1 MYYTHAY
8 KNTIR
13 IFTKTTFLGLSY
25 HIAKRIAFN
34 KQQSFSRFIIR
45 LSVAA
50 TAVSIIAMII
60 TLAFVNGFQEKVAQ
74 KVFGF
79 WGHIRV
85 QKYES
90 GKSLISEELALIK
103 NKAVESIITATPGIV
118 SYQSFATKSAVL
130 ESNQDIEGVLIKGI
144 EGGENHQALKQYL
157 VAGKWIGFN
166 DSVYSKE
173 VLVSDAVAKQLQI
186 KLNDT
191 IKVHFVSTSTDA
203 QKTYRK
209 LVVVGLYHT
218 GIEEYDKLFMIAD
231 INLIRRINNWENNQI
246 GGYEVFIHQHQN
258 IDAISSNISNQLPSE
273 WMSKSI
279 KEIYPNIFDWLDIQD
294 VNRNVVFIVMGI
306 VALINLITC
315 LLILMLERTNMIGL
329 LKSMGATN
337 WTIQKIFI
345 VYASF
350 ITLAGVGF
358 GLIIGVG
365 ICLLQ
370 QATGF
375 ITLDEASYYITVA
388 PIKIIWWQVAAVCA
402 GTTLVCFIS
411 LFLPTLLIPK
421 ISPVKAIEFK

>member
-1 MYYTHAY
+1 M
-8 KNTIR
+8 
-13 IFTKTTFLGLSY
+13 
-25 HIAKRIAFN
+25 
-34 KQQSFSRFIIR
+34 
-45 LSVAA
+45 AA

-60 TLAFVNGFQEKVAQ
+60 TLAFVNGFQEKVAD
-74 KVFGF
+74 KIFGF

-85 QKYES
+85 QKYET
-90 GKSLISEELALIK
+90 GKSLISEELPLTK
-103 NKAVESIITATPGIV
+103 NKAVENSLATAPGVV

-130 ESNQDIEGVLIKGI
+130 ESNTEIEGVLIKGI
-144 EGGENHQALKQYL
+144 EKNENHSALKKFL
-157 VAGKWIGFN
+157 VKGRWIQFT
-166 DSVYSKE
+166 DSLYSKE
-173 VLVSDAVAKQLQI
+173 TIVSDAVAKQLQI

-191 IKVHFVSTSTDA
+191 IKVHFVSNNSDA

-209 LVVVGLYHT
+209 LVVVGFYHT
-218 GIEEYDKLFMIAD
+218 GIDEYDKLFMIAD
-231 INLIRRINNWENNQI
+231 INLIRRINNWEPDQI
-246 GGYEVFIHQHQN
+246 GGYEVFVNQYQN
-258 IDAISSNISNQLPSE
+258 IDAISGGLSNALPSE

-329 LKSMGATN
+329 LKAMGATS

-350 ITLAGVGF
+350 ITFAGVGF
-358 GLIIGVG
+358 GLIIGIG

-402 GTTLVCFIS
+402 GTSVVCFIS

-421 ISPVKAIEFK
+421 VSPVKAIEFK

>member
-1 MYYTHAY
+1 M
-8 KNTIR
+8 
-13 IFTKTTFLGLSY
+13 GLSY

-60 TLAFVNGFQEKVAQ
+60 TLAFVNGFQEKVAD
-74 KVFGF
+74 KIFGF

-85 QKYES
+85 QKYET
-90 GKSLISEELALIK
+90 GKSLISEELPLTK
-103 NKAVESIITATPGIV
+103 NKAVENSLATAPGVV

-130 ESNQDIEGVLIKGI
+130 ESNTEIEGVLIKGI
-144 EGGENHQALKQYL
+144 EKNENHTALKKFL
-157 VAGKWIGFN
+157 VAGRWMQFT
-166 DSVYSKE
+166 DSLYSKE
-173 VLVSDAVAKQLQI
+173 TIVSDAVAKQLQI
-186 KLNDT
+186 KINDT
-191 IKVHFVSTSTDA
+191 IKVHFVSTIEDA

-209 LVVVGLYHT
+209 LVVVGFYHT
-218 GIEEYDKLFMIAD
+218 GIDEYDKLFMIAD
-231 INLIRRINNWENNQI
+231 INLIRRINNWETDQI
-246 GGYEVFIHQHQN
+246 GGYEVFVDQYQN
-258 IDAISSNISNQLPSE
+258 IDAISSGLSNALPSE

-329 LKSMGATN
+329 LKAMGATS

-402 GTTLVCFIS
+402 GTSVVCFIS

-421 ISPVKAIEFK
+421 VSPVKAIEFK

>member
-1 MYYTHAY
+1 
-8 KNTIR
+8 
-13 IFTKTTFLGLSY
+13 LGLSY

-60 TLAFVNGFQEKVAQ
+60 TLAFVNGFQEKVAD
-74 KVFGF
+74 KIFGF

-85 QKYES
+85 QKYET
-90 GKSLISEELALIK
+90 GKSLISEELPLTK
-103 NKAVESIITATPGIV
+103 NTAVENSLATTPGVV

-130 ESNQDIEGVLIKGI
+130 ESNTEIEGVLIKGI
-144 EGGENHQALKQYL
+144 EKNENHTALKKFL
-157 VAGKWIGFN
+157 VAGKWIQFA
-166 DSVYSKE
+166 DSLYSKE
-173 VLVSDAVAKQLQI
+173 TIVSDAVAKQLQI

-191 IKVHFVSTSTDA
+191 IKVHFVSTNADA

-209 LVVVGLYHT
+209 LVVVGFYHT
-218 GIEEYDKLFMIAD
+218 GIDEYDKLFMIAD
-231 INLIRRINNWENNQI
+231 INLIRRINNWEPNQI
-246 GGYEVFIHQHQN
+246 GGYEVFVDQYQHL
-258 IDAISSNISNQLPSE
+258 DAISSTLSNALPSE

-279 KEIYPNIFDWLDIQD
+279 REIYPNIFDWLDIQD

-350 ITLAGVGF
+350 ITLSGVGF

-370 QATGF
+370 QATGL

-388 PIKIIWWQVAAVCA
+388 PIKMIWWQVAAVCA
-402 GTTLVCFIS
+402 GTSVVCFIS

-421 ISPVKAIEFK
+421 VSPVKAIEFK

>member
-1 MYYTHAY
+1 
-8 KNTIR
+8 
-13 IFTKTTFLGLSY
+13 
-25 HIAKRIAFN
+25 
-34 KQQSFSRFIIR
+34 
-45 LSVAA
+45 VAA

-60 TLAFVNGFQEKVAQ
+60 TLAFVNGFQEKVAD
-74 KVFGF
+74 KIFGF

-85 QKYES
+85 QKYET
-90 GKSLISEELALIK
+90 GKSLISEELPLTK
-103 NKAVESIITATPGIV
+103 NSAVENSLAATPGVV

-130 ESNQDIEGVLIKGI
+130 ESNTEIEGVLIKGI
-144 EGGENHQALKQYL
+144 EKNENHTALKKFL
-157 VAGKWIGFN
+157 VAGKWIQFA
-166 DSVYSKE
+166 DSLYSKE
-173 VLVSDAVAKQLQI
+173 TIVSDAVAKQLQI

-191 IKVHFVSTSTDA
+191 IKVHFVSTNADA

-209 LVVVGLYHT
+209 LVVVGFYHT
-218 GIEEYDKLFMIAD
+218 GIDEYDKLFMIAD
-231 INLIRRINNWENNQI
+231 INLIRRINNWEPNQI
-246 GGYEVFIHQHQN
+246 GGYEVFVDQYQHL
-258 IDAISSNISNQLPSE
+258 DAISSTLSNALPSE

-279 KEIYPNIFDWLDIQD
+279 REIYPNIFDWLDIQD

-370 QATGF
+370 QATGL

-388 PIKIIWWQVAAVCA
+388 PIKMIWWQVAAVCA
-402 GTTLVCFIS
+402 GTSVVCFIS

-421 ISPVKAIEFK
+421 VSPVKAIEFK

>member
-1 MYYTHAY
+1 
-8 KNTIR
+8 
-13 IFTKTTFLGLSY
+13 LGLSY

-60 TLAFVNGFQEKVAQ
+60 TLAFVNGFQEKVAD
-74 KVFGF
+74 KIFGF

-85 QKYES
+85 QKYET
-90 GKSLISEELALIK
+90 GKSLISEELPLTK
-103 NKAVESIITATPGIV
+103 NKTVENSLATAPGMV

-130 ESNQDIEGVLIKGI
+130 ESNTEIEGVLIKGI
-144 EGGENHQALKQYL
+144 EKNENHTALKKFL
-157 VAGKWIGFN
+157 VAGRWMQFT
-166 DSVYSKE
+166 DSLYSKE
-173 VLVSDAVAKQLQI
+173 TIVSDAVAKQLQI
-186 KLNDT
+186 KINDT
-191 IKVHFVSTSTDA
+191 IKVHFVSTNADA

-209 LVVVGLYHT
+209 LVVVGFYHT
-218 GIEEYDKLFMIAD
+218 GIDEYDKLFMIAD
-231 INLIRRINNWENNQI
+231 INLIRRINNWEPDQI
-246 GGYEVFIHQHQN
+246 GGYEVFVDQYQN
-258 IDAISSNISNQLPSE
+258 IDAISGGLSNALPSE

-329 LKSMGATN
+329 LKAMGATS

-370 QATGF
+370 QAAGF

-402 GTTLVCFIS
+402 GTSVVCFIS

-421 ISPVKAIEFK
+421 VSPVKAIEFK

>member
-1 MYYTHAY
+1 
-8 KNTIR
+8 
-13 IFTKTTFLGLSY
+13 LGLSY

-60 TLAFVNGFQEKVAQ
+60 TLAFVNGFQEQVAN
-74 KVFGF
+74 KIFGF

-85 QKYES
+85 QKYET
-90 GKSLISEELALIK
+90 GKSLISEELPLTK
-103 NKAVESIITATPGIV
+103 NKAVENSLATAPGVV

-130 ESNQDIEGVLIKGI
+130 ESNTEIEGVLIKGI
-144 EGGENHQALKQYL
+144 EKNENHTALKKFL
-157 VAGKWIGFN
+157 VVGRWMQFT
-166 DSVYSKE
+166 DSLYSKE
-173 VLVSDAVAKQLQI
+173 TIVSDAIAKQLQI
-186 KLNDT
+186 KINDT
-191 IKVHFVSTSTDA
+191 IKVHFVSTNTDA

-209 LVVVGLYHT
+209 LVVVGFYHT
-218 GIEEYDKLFMIAD
+218 GIDEYDKLFMIAD
-231 INLIRRINNWENNQI
+231 INLIRRINNWEPDQI
-246 GGYEVFIHQHQN
+246 GGYEVFVDKYQD
-258 IDAISSNISNQLPSE
+258 IDAISGGLSNALPLE

-329 LKSMGATN
+329 LKAMGATS

-402 GTTLVCFIS
+402 GTSVVCFIS

-421 ISPVKAIEFK
+421 VSPVKAIEFK

>member
-1 MYYTHAY
+1 M
-8 KNTIR
+8 
-13 IFTKTTFLGLSY
+13 
-25 HIAKRIAFN
+25 
-34 KQQSFSRFIIR
+34 
-45 LSVAA
+45 AA

-60 TLAFVNGFQEKVAQ
+60 TLAFVNGFQEKVAD
-74 KVFGF
+74 KIFGF

-85 QKYES
+85 QKYET
-90 GKSLISEELALIK
+90 GKSLISEELPLTK
-103 NKAVESIITATPGIV
+103 NKAVENSLATAPGVV

-130 ESNQDIEGVLIKGI
+130 ESNTEIEGVLIKGI
-144 EGGENHQALKQYL
+144 EKNENHTALKKFL
-157 VAGKWIGFN
+157 VAGRWMQFT
-166 DSVYSKE
+166 DSLYSKE
-173 VLVSDAVAKQLQI
+173 TIVSDAVAKQLQI
-186 KLNDT
+186 KINDT
-191 IKVHFVSTSTDA
+191 IKVHFVSTNTDA

-209 LVVVGLYHT
+209 LVVVGFYHT
-218 GIEEYDKLFMIAD
+218 GIDEYDKLFMIAD
-231 INLIRRINNWENNQI
+231 INLIRRINNWEPDQI
-246 GGYEVFIHQHQN
+246 GGYEVFVDQYQN
-258 IDAISSNISNQLPSE
+258 IDAISGGLSNALPSE

-329 LKSMGATN
+329 LKAMGATS

-402 GTTLVCFIS
+402 GTSVVCFIS

-421 ISPVKAIEFK
+421 VSPVKAIEFK

>member
-1 MYYTHAY
+1 
-8 KNTIR
+8 
-13 IFTKTTFLGLSY
+13 
-25 HIAKRIAFN
+25 
-34 KQQSFSRFIIR
+34 
-45 LSVAA
+45 VVA

-60 TLAFVNGFQEKVAQ
+60 TLAFVNGFQEKVAD
-74 KVFGF
+74 KIFGF

-85 QKYES
+85 QKYET
-90 GKSLISEELALIK
+90 GKSLISEELPLTK
-103 NKAVESIITATPGIV
+103 NTAVENSMASTPGVV

-130 ESNQDIEGVLIKGI
+130 ESQNDIEGVLIKGI
-144 EGGENHQALKQYL
+144 EKNENHSALKQFL
-157 VAGKWIGFN
+157 VAGRWIQFT
-166 DSVYSKE
+166 DSLYSKE
-173 VLVSDAVAKQLQI
+173 TLVSDAVAKALQI
-186 KLNDT
+186 KINDT
-191 IKVHFVSTSTDA
+191 IKVHFVATNSDA

-209 LVVVGLYHT
+209 LVVVGYYHT
-218 GIEEYDKLFMIAD
+218 GIDEYDKLFMIAD
-231 INLIRRINNWENNQI
+231 INLIRRINNWEPNQI
-246 GGYEVFIHQHQN
+246 GGYEVFINQYQN
-258 IDAISSNISNQLPSE
+258 INAVSSTLSNALPSE

-279 KEIYPNIFDWLDIQD
+279 KEVYPNIFDWLDIQD

-388 PIKIIWWQVAAVCA
+388 PIKMIWWQVAAVCA
-402 GTTLVCFIS
+402 GTSLVCFVS

>member
-1 MYYTHAY
+1 
-8 KNTIR
+8 
-13 IFTKTTFLGLSY
+13 LGLSY

-45 LSVAA
+45 LSVVA

-60 TLAFVNGFQEKVAQ
+60 TLAFVNGFQEKVAD
-74 KVFGF
+74 KIFGF
-79 WGHIRV
+79 WGHVRV
-85 QKYES
+85 QKYET
-90 GKSLISEELALIK
+90 GKSLISEELPLTK
-103 NKAVESIITATPGIV
+103 NTAVENSMASTPGVV

-130 ESNQDIEGVLIKGI
+130 ESQNDIEGVLIKGI
-144 EGGENHQALKQYL
+144 EKNENHSALKQFL
-157 VAGKWIGFN
+157 VAGRWIQFT
-166 DSVYSKE
+166 DSLYSKE
-173 VLVSDAVAKQLQI
+173 TLVSDAVAKALQI
-186 KLNDT
+186 KINDT
-191 IKVHFVSTSTDA
+191 IKVHFVATNSDA

-209 LVVVGLYHT
+209 LVVVGFYHT
-218 GIEEYDKLFMIAD
+218 GIDEYDKLFMIAD
-231 INLIRRINNWENNQI
+231 INLIRRINNWEPNQI
-246 GGYEVFIHQHQN
+246 GGYEVFINQYQN
-258 IDAISSNISNQLPSE
+258 INAVSSTLSNALPSE

-279 KEIYPNIFDWLDIQD
+279 KEVYPNIFDWLDIQD

-358 GLIIGVG
+358 GVVIGLG
-365 ICLLQ
+365 ICFLQ

-375 ITLDEASYYITVA
+375 ITLDEASYYISVA
-388 PIKIIWWQVAAVCA
+388 PVKIIGWQVAAVCA
-402 GTTLVCFIS
+402 GTSLVCFVS

>member
-1 MYYTHAY
+1 M
-8 KNTIR
+8 
-13 IFTKTTFLGLSY
+13 
-25 HIAKRIAFN
+25 
-34 KQQSFSRFIIR
+34 
-45 LSVAA
+45 VA
-50 TAVSIIAMII
+50 TAVSITAMII
-60 TLAFVNGFQEKVAQ
+60 TLAFVNGFQEKVAD
-74 KVFGF
+74 KIFGF

-85 QKYES
+85 QKYET
-90 GKSLISEELALIK
+90 GKSLVSEELPLTK
-103 NKAVESIITATPGIV
+103 NTAVENSIATAPGVV

-130 ESNQDIEGVLIKGI
+130 ESQNDIEGVLIKGI
-144 EGGENHQALKQYL
+144 EKNENHTALKKFL
-157 VAGKWIGFN
+157 VAGRWMQFT
-166 DSVYSKE
+166 DSLYSKE
-173 VLVSDAVAKQLQI
+173 TIVSDAVAKQLQI

-191 IKVHFVSTSTDA
+191 IKVHFVSANSDA

-209 LVVVGLYHT
+209 LVVVGFYHT
-218 GIEEYDKLFMIAD
+218 GIDEYDKLFMIAD
-231 INLIRRINNWENNQI
+231 INLIRRINNWEPNQI
-246 GGYEVFIHQHQN
+246 GGYEVFVDQYQN
-258 IDAISSNISNQLPSE
+258 ITAVSSTLSNALPSE

-279 KEIYPNIFDWLDIQD
+279 KEVYPNIFDWLDIQD
-294 VNRNVVFIVMGI
+294 VNRNVVFIVMGV

-358 GLIIGVG
+358 GLVIGLG
-365 ICLLQ
+365 ICFLQ

-375 ITLDEASYYITVA
+375 ITLDEASYYISVA
-388 PIKIIWWQVAAVCA
+388 PVKIIGWQVAAVCA
-402 GTTLVCFIS
+402 GTSLVCFVS

>member
-1 MYYTHAY
+1 
-8 KNTIR
+8 
-13 IFTKTTFLGLSY
+13 
-25 HIAKRIAFN
+25 
-34 KQQSFSRFIIR
+34 
-45 LSVAA
+45 
-50 TAVSIIAMII
+50 MII
-60 TLAFVNGFQEKVAQ
+60 TLAFVNGFQEKVAD
-74 KVFGF
+74 KIFGF

-85 QKYES
+85 QKYET
-90 GKSLISEELALIK
+90 GKSLISEELPLTK
-103 NKAVESIITATPGIV
+103 NSFIEKIILETPTV
-118 SYQSFATKSAVL
+118 TSYNSFATKSAVL
-130 ESNQDIEGVLIKGI
+130 ESQNDIEGVLIKGI
-144 EGGENHQALKQYL
+144 EKNENHTALKQFL
-157 VAGKWIGFN
+157 VAGRWIQYT
-166 DSVYSKE
+166 DSLYSKE
-173 VLVSDAVAKQLQI
+173 TIISDAVAKGLQI
-186 KLNDT
+186 KINDT
-191 IKVHFVSTSTDA
+191 IKVHFVSTNADA

-218 GIEEYDKLFMIAD
+218 GIDEYDKLFMIAD
-231 INLIRRINNWENNQI
+231 INLIRRINNWEPNQI
-246 GGYEVFIHQHQN
+246 GGYEVFIDQYQN
-258 IDAISSNISNQLPSE
+258 IDAVSSNLSNALPSE

-279 KEIYPNIFDWLDIQD
+279 KEVYPNIFDWLDIQD

-358 GLIIGVG
+358 GLIIGLG
-365 ICLLQ
+365 ICFLQ

-375 ITLDEASYYITVA
+375 ITLDEASYYISVA
-388 PIKIIWWQVAAVCA
+388 PVKIIGWQVAAVCA
-402 GTTLVCFIS
+402 GTSLVCFVS

>member
-1 MYYTHAY
+1 M
-8 KNTIR
+8 
-13 IFTKTTFLGLSY
+13 
-25 HIAKRIAFN
+25 
-34 KQQSFSRFIIR
+34 
-45 LSVAA
+45 AA

-60 TLAFVNGFQEKVAQ
+60 TLAFVNGFQEKVAD
-74 KVFGF
+74 KIFGF

-85 QKYES
+85 QKYET
-90 GKSLISEELALIK
+90 GKSLISEELPLTK
-103 NKAVESIITATPGIV
+103 NKAIEEIIAATPGVV

-130 ESNQDIEGVLIKGI
+130 ESNTEIEGVLIKGI
-144 EGGENHQALKQYL
+144 EKNENHSALKKFL
-157 VAGKWIGFN
+157 VKGRWMDFTG
-166 DSVYSKE
+166 SMYSKE
-173 VLVSDAVAKQLQI
+173 TIVSDAVAKQLQI
-186 KLNDT
+186 KINDT
-191 IKVHFVSTSTDA
+191 IKVHFVSTNADA

-209 LVVVGLYHT
+209 LVVVGFYHT
-218 GIEEYDKLFMIAD
+218 GIDEYDKLFMIAD
-231 INLIRRINNWENNQI
+231 INLIRRINNWESNQI
-246 GGYEVFIHQHQN
+246 GGYEVFVDQYQQL
-258 IDAISSNISNQLPSE
+258 DTISSGLSNALPSE

-345 VYASF
+345 LYASF

-365 ICLLQ
+365 ICLFQ

-402 GTTLVCFIS
+402 GTSIVCFIS

-421 ISPVKAIEFK
+421 VSPVKAIEFK

>member
-1 MYYTHAY
+1 M
-8 KNTIR
+8 
-13 IFTKTTFLGLSY
+13 
-25 HIAKRIAFN
+25 
-34 KQQSFSRFIIR
+34 
-45 LSVAA
+45 AA

-60 TLAFVNGFQEKVAQ
+60 TLAFVNGFQEKVAD
-74 KVFGF
+74 KIFGF

-85 QKYES
+85 QKYET
-90 GKSLISEELALIK
+90 GKSLISEELPLTK
-103 NKAVESIITATPGIV
+103 NKAVENSLATAPGVV

-130 ESNQDIEGVLIKGI
+130 ESNTEIEGVLIKGI
-144 EGGENHQALKQYL
+144 EKNENHTALKKFL
-157 VAGKWIGFN
+157 VAGRWMQFT
-166 DSVYSKE
+166 DSLYSKE
-173 VLVSDAVAKQLQI
+173 TIVSDAVAKQLQI
-186 KLNDT
+186 KINDT
-191 IKVHFVSTSTDA
+191 IKVHFVSTNTDA

-209 LVVVGLYHT
+209 LVVVGFYHT
-218 GIEEYDKLFMIAD
+218 GIDEYDKLFMIAD
-231 INLIRRINNWENNQI
+231 INLIRRINNWEPDQI
-246 GGYEVFIHQHQN
+246 GGYEVFVDQYQN
-258 IDAISSNISNQLPSE
+258 IDAISSGLSNALPSE

-329 LKSMGATN
+329 LKAMGATN

-402 GTTLVCFIS
+402 GTSVVCFIS

-421 ISPVKAIEFK
+421 MSPVKAIEFK

>member
-1 MYYTHAY
+1 M
-8 KNTIR
+8 
-13 IFTKTTFLGLSY
+13 GLSY

-45 LSVAA
+45 LSVVA

-60 TLAFVNGFQEKVAQ
+60 TLAFVNGFQEKVAD
-74 KVFGF
+74 KIFGF

-85 QKYES
+85 QKYET
-90 GKSLISEELALIK
+90 GKSLISEELPLTK
-103 NKAVESIITATPGIV
+103 NKAIEEIIAATPGVV

-130 ESNQDIEGVLIKGI
+130 ESNTEIEGVLIKGI
-144 EGGENHQALKQYL
+144 EKNENHSALKKFL
-157 VAGKWIGFN
+157 VKGRWMDFTG
-166 DSVYSKE
+166 SMYSKE
-173 VLVSDAVAKQLQI
+173 TIVSDAVAKQLQI
-186 KLNDT
+186 KINDT
-191 IKVHFVSTSTDA
+191 IKVHFVSTNADA

-209 LVVVGLYHT
+209 LVVVGFYHT
-218 GIEEYDKLFMIAD
+218 GIDEYDKLFMIAD
-231 INLIRRINNWENNQI
+231 INLIRRINNWESDQI
-246 GGYEVFIHQHQN
+246 GGYEVFVDQYQQLGT
-258 IDAISSNISNQLPSE
+258 ISSSLSNALPSE

-345 VYASF
+345 LYASF

-365 ICLLQ
+365 ICLFQ

-402 GTTLVCFIS
+402 GTSIVCFIS

-421 ISPVKAIEFK
+421 VSPVKAIEFK

>member
-1 MYYTHAY
+1 
-8 KNTIR
+8 
-13 IFTKTTFLGLSY
+13 LGLSY

-45 LSVAA
+45 LSVVA

-60 TLAFVNGFQEKVAQ
+60 TLAFVNGFQEKVAD
-74 KVFGF
+74 KIFGF

-85 QKYES
+85 QKYET
-90 GKSLISEELALIK
+90 GKSLISEELPLTK
-103 NKAVESIITATPGIV
+103 NTAVENSMASTPGVV

-130 ESNQDIEGVLIKGI
+130 ESQNDIEGVLIKGI
-144 EGGENHQALKQYL
+144 EKNENHSALKQFL
-157 VAGKWIGFN
+157 VAGRWIQFT
-166 DSVYSKE
+166 DSLYSKE
-173 VLVSDAVAKQLQI
+173 TLVSDAVAKALQI
-186 KLNDT
+186 KINDT
-191 IKVHFVSTSTDA
+191 IKVHFVATNSDA

-209 LVVVGLYHT
+209 LVVVGYYHT
-218 GIEEYDKLFMIAD
+218 GIDEYDKLFMIAD
-231 INLIRRINNWENNQI
+231 INLIRRINNWEPNQI
-246 GGYEVFIHQHQN
+246 GGYEVFINQYQN
-258 IDAISSNISNQLPSE
+258 INAVSSTLSNALPSE

-279 KEIYPNIFDWLDIQD
+279 KEVYPNIFDWLDIQD

-329 LKSMGATN
+329 LKSMGATG

-358 GLIIGVG
+358 GLVIGLG
-365 ICLLQ
+365 ICFLQ

-375 ITLDEASYYITVA
+375 ITLDEASYYISVA
-388 PIKIIWWQVAAVCA
+388 PVKIIGWQVAAVCA
-402 GTTLVCFIS
+402 GTTIVCFVS

>member
-1 MYYTHAY
+1 
-8 KNTIR
+8 
-13 IFTKTTFLGLSY
+13 LGLSY

-60 TLAFVNGFQEKVAQ
+60 TLAFVNGFQEKVAD
-74 KVFGF
+74 KIFGF

-85 QKYES
+85 QKYET
-90 GKSLISEELALIK
+90 GKSLISEELPLTK
-103 NKAVESIITATPGIV
+103 NTAVENSLATAPGVV

-130 ESNQDIEGVLIKGI
+130 ESNTEIEGVLIKGI
-144 EGGENHQALKQYL
+144 EKNENHTALKKFL
-157 VAGKWIGFN
+157 VAGKWIQFA
-166 DSVYSKE
+166 DSLYSKE
-173 VLVSDAVAKQLQI
+173 TIVSDAVAKQLQI

-191 IKVHFVSTSTDA
+191 IKVHFVSTNADA

-209 LVVVGLYHT
+209 LVVVGFYHT
-218 GIEEYDKLFMIAD
+218 GIDEYDKLFMIAD
-231 INLIRRINNWENNQI
+231 INLIRRINNWEPNQI
-246 GGYEVFIHQHQN
+246 GGYEVFVDQYQHL
-258 IDAISSNISNQLPSE
+258 DAISSTLSNALPSE

-279 KEIYPNIFDWLDIQD
+279 REIYPNIFDWLDIQD

-388 PIKIIWWQVAAVCA
+388 PIKMIWWQVAAVCA
-402 GTTLVCFIS
+402 GTSVVCFIS

-421 ISPVKAIEFK
+421 VSPVKAIEFK

>member
-1 MYYTHAY
+1 M
-8 KNTIR
+8 
-13 IFTKTTFLGLSY
+13 
-25 HIAKRIAFN
+25 
-34 KQQSFSRFIIR
+34 
-45 LSVAA
+45 AA

-60 TLAFVNGFQEKVAQ
+60 TLAFVNGFQEKVAD
-74 KVFGF
+74 KIFGF

-85 QKYES
+85 QKYET
-90 GKSLISEELALIK
+90 GKSLISEELPLTK
-103 NKAVESIITATPGIV
+103 NKAVENSLATAPGVV

-130 ESNQDIEGVLIKGI
+130 ESNTEIEGVLIKGI
-144 EGGENHQALKQYL
+144 EKNENHSALKKFL
-157 VAGKWIGFN
+157 VAGRWMQFT
-166 DSVYSKE
+166 DSLYSKE
-173 VLVSDAVAKQLQI
+173 TIVSDAVAKQLQI
-186 KLNDT
+186 KINDT
-191 IKVHFVSTSTDA
+191 IKVHFVSTNADA

-209 LVVVGLYHT
+209 LVVVGFYHT
-218 GIEEYDKLFMIAD
+218 GIDEYDKLFMIAD
-231 INLIRRINNWENNQI
+231 INLIRRINNWEPDQI
-246 GGYEVFIHQHQN
+246 GGYEVFVDQYQN
-258 IDAISSNISNQLPSE
+258 IDAISNGLSNALPSE

-329 LKSMGATN
+329 LKAMGATN

-402 GTTLVCFIS
+402 GTSVVCFIS

-421 ISPVKAIEFK
+421 VSPVKAIEFK

>member
-1 MYYTHAY
+1 M
-8 KNTIR
+8 
-13 IFTKTTFLGLSY
+13 
-25 HIAKRIAFN
+25 
-34 KQQSFSRFIIR
+34 
-45 LSVAA
+45 AA

-60 TLAFVNGFQEKVAQ
+60 TLAFVNGFQEKVAD
-74 KVFGF
+74 KIFGF

-85 QKYES
+85 QKYET
-90 GKSLISEELALIK
+90 GKSLISEELPLTK
-103 NKAVESIITATPGIV
+103 NTAVENNIATTPGV
-118 SYQSFATKSAVL
+118 LAYQSFATKSAVL
-130 ESNQDIEGVLIKGI
+130 ESQNDIEGILIKGI
-144 EGGENHQALKQYL
+144 EKNENHSALKQFL
-157 VAGKWIGFN
+157 VAGRWIQFT
-166 DSVYSKE
+166 DSLYSKE
-173 VLVSDAVAKQLQI
+173 TLVSDAVAKALQI
-186 KLNDT
+186 KINDT
-191 IKVHFVSTSTDA
+191 IKVHFVATNSDA

-209 LVVVGLYHT
+209 LVVVGFYHT
-218 GIEEYDKLFMIAD
+218 GIDEYDKLFMIAD
-231 INLIRRINNWENNQI
+231 INLIRRINNWEPNQI
-246 GGYEVFIHQHQN
+246 GGYEVFINQYQN
-258 IDAISSNISNQLPSE
+258 INAVSSTLSNALPSE

-279 KEIYPNIFDWLDIQD
+279 KEVYPNIFDWLDIQD

-358 GLIIGVG
+358 GLIIGLG
-365 ICLLQ
+365 ICFLQ

-375 ITLDEASYYITVA
+375 ITLDEASYYISVA
-388 PIKIIWWQVAAVCA
+388 PVKIIGWQVAAVCA
-402 GTTLVCFIS
+402 GTSLVCFVS

>member
-1 MYYTHAY
+1 M
-8 KNTIR
+8 
-13 IFTKTTFLGLSY
+13 GLSY

-60 TLAFVNGFQEKVAQ
+60 TLAFVNGFQEKVAD
-74 KVFGF
+74 KIFGF

-85 QKYES
+85 QKYET
-90 GKSLISEELALIK
+90 GKSLISEELPLNK
-103 NKAVESIITATPGIV
+103 NKAVENSLAGAPGVV

-130 ESNQDIEGVLIKGI
+130 ESNTEIEGVLIKGI
-144 EGGENHQALKQYL
+144 EKNENHAALKKFL
-157 VAGKWIGFN
+157 VAGRWMQFT
-166 DSVYSKE
+166 DSLYSKE
-173 VLVSDAVAKQLQI
+173 TIVSDAVAKQLQI

-191 IKVHFVSTSTDA
+191 IKVHFVSTNADA

-209 LVVVGLYHT
+209 LVVVGFYHT
-218 GIEEYDKLFMIAD
+218 GIDEYDKLFMIAD
-231 INLIRRINNWENNQI
+231 INLIRRINNWEPDQI
-246 GGYEVFIHQHQN
+246 GGYEVFVDQYQN
-258 IDAISSNISNQLPSE
+258 VDAISSGLSNALPSE

-279 KEIYPNIFDWLDIQD
+279 REIYPNIFDWLDIQD

-388 PIKIIWWQVAAVCA
+388 PIKMIWWQVAAVCA
-402 GTTLVCFIS
+402 GTSVVCFIS

-421 ISPVKAIEFK
+421 VNPVKAIEFK

>member
-1 MYYTHAY
+1 
-8 KNTIR
+8 
-13 IFTKTTFLGLSY
+13 LGLSY

-45 LSVAA
+45 LSVVA

-60 TLAFVNGFQEKVAQ
+60 TLAFVNGFQEKVAD
-74 KVFGF
+74 KIFGF

-85 QKYES
+85 QKYET
-90 GKSLISEELALIK
+90 GKSLISEELPLTK
-103 NKAVESIITATPGIV
+103 NKAIEEIIAATTGVV

-130 ESNQDIEGVLIKGI
+130 ESNTEIEGVLIKGI
-144 EGGENHQALKQYL
+144 EKNENHSALKKFL
-157 VAGKWIGFN
+157 VKGRWMDFTG
-166 DSVYSKE
+166 SMYSKE
-173 VLVSDAVAKQLQI
+173 TIVSDAVAKQLQI
-186 KLNDT
+186 KINDT
-191 IKVHFVSTSTDA
+191 IKVHFVSTNADA

-209 LVVVGLYHT
+209 LVVVGFYHT
-218 GIEEYDKLFMIAD
+218 GIDEYDKLFMIAD
-231 INLIRRINNWENNQI
+231 INLIRRINNWESDQI
-246 GGYEVFIHQHQN
+246 GGYEVFVDQYQQL
-258 IDAISSNISNQLPSE
+258 DTISSGLSNALPSE

-345 VYASF
+345 LYASF

-365 ICLLQ
+365 ICLFQ

-402 GTTLVCFIS
+402 GTSVVCFIS

-421 ISPVKAIEFK
+421 VSPVKAIEFK

>member
-1 MYYTHAY
+1 
-8 KNTIR
+8 
-13 IFTKTTFLGLSY
+13 LGLSY

-45 LSVAA
+45 LSVVA

-60 TLAFVNGFQEKVAQ
+60 TLAFVNGFQEKVAD
-74 KVFGF
+74 KIFGF

-85 QKYES
+85 QKYET
-90 GKSLISEELALIK
+90 GKSLISEELPLTK
-103 NKAVESIITATPGIV
+103 NTAVENSMATTPGVV

-130 ESNQDIEGVLIKGI
+130 ESNKEIEGVLIKGI
-144 EGGENHQALKQYL
+144 EKNENHTALKQFL
-157 VAGKWIGFN
+157 VAGRWIHFT
-166 DSVYSKE
+166 DSLYSKE
-173 VLVSDAVAKQLQI
+173 TIVSDAVAKQLQI
-186 KLNDT
+186 KINDT
-191 IKVHFVSTSTDA
+191 IKVHFVATNSDA

-209 LVVVGLYHT
+209 LVVVGFYHT
-218 GIEEYDKLFMIAD
+218 GIDEYDKLFMIAD
-231 INLIRRINNWENNQI
+231 INLIRRINNWEPNQI
-246 GGYEVFIHQHQN
+246 GGYEVFINQYQN
-258 IDAISSNISNQLPSE
+258 LDAISSALSNALPSE

-279 KEIYPNIFDWLDIQD
+279 KEVYPNIFDWLDIQD

-329 LKSMGATN
+329 LKSMGATG

-358 GLIIGVG
+358 GLVIGLG
-365 ICLLQ
+365 ICFLQ

-375 ITLDEASYYITVA
+375 ITLDEASYYISVA
-388 PIKIIWWQVAAVCA
+388 PVKIIGWQVAAVCA
-402 GTTLVCFIS
+402 GTTVVCFVS

>member
-1 MYYTHAY
+1 M
-8 KNTIR
+8 
-13 IFTKTTFLGLSY
+13 GLSY

-60 TLAFVNGFQEKVAQ
+60 TLAFVNGFQEKVAD
-74 KVFGF
+74 KIFGF

-85 QKYES
+85 QKYET
-90 GKSLISEELALIK
+90 GKSLISEELPLTK
-103 NKAVESIITATPGIV
+103 NKAVENSLALAPGVV

-130 ESNQDIEGVLIKGI
+130 ESNTEIEGVLIKGI
-144 EGGENHQALKQYL
+144 EKNENHTALKKFL
-157 VAGKWIGFN
+157 VAGRWMQFA
-166 DSVYSKE
+166 DSLYSKE
-173 VLVSDAVAKQLQI
+173 TIVSDAVAKQLQI

-191 IKVHFVSTSTDA
+191 IKVHFVSTNADA

-209 LVVVGLYHT
+209 LVVVGFYHT
-218 GIEEYDKLFMIAD
+218 GIDEYDKLFMIAD
-231 INLIRRINNWENNQI
+231 INLIRRINNWEPDQI
-246 GGYEVFIHQHQN
+246 GGYEVFVDQYQN
-258 IDAISSNISNQLPSE
+258 VDAISSGLSNALPSE

-279 KEIYPNIFDWLDIQD
+279 REIYPNIFDWLDIQD

-388 PIKIIWWQVAAVCA
+388 PIKMIWWQVAAVCA
-402 GTTLVCFIS
+402 GTSVVCFIS

-421 ISPVKAIEFK
+421 VSPVKAIEFK

>member
-1 MYYTHAY
+1 
-8 KNTIR
+8 
-13 IFTKTTFLGLSY
+13 LGLSY

-45 LSVAA
+45 LSVVA
-50 TAVSIIAMII
+50 TAVSITAMII
-60 TLAFVNGFQEKVAQ
+60 TLAFVNGFQEKVAD
-74 KVFGF
+74 KIFGF

-85 QKYES
+85 QKYEV
-90 GKSLISEELALIK
+90 GKSLVSEELPLIRNKEVEK
-103 NKAVESIITATPGIV
+103 NISATPRII
-118 SYQSFATKSAVL
+118 SYNSFVTKSAVL
-130 ESNQDIEGVLIKGI
+130 ESQTDIEGVLIKGI
-144 EGGENHQALKQYL
+144 EKNENHTALKQFL
-157 VAGKWIGFN
+157 VAGRWIQYT
-166 DSVYSKE
+166 DSLYSKE
-173 VLVSDAVAKQLQI
+173 TIVSDAVAKALQI
-186 KLNDT
+186 KINDT
-191 IKVHFVSTSTDA
+191 IKVHFVSTNTDA

-209 LVVVGLYHT
+209 LVVVGFYHT
-218 GIEEYDKLFMIAD
+218 GIDEYDKLFMIAD
-231 INLIRRINNWENNQI
+231 INLIRRINNWEPNQI
-246 GGYEVFIHQHQN
+246 GGYEVFIDQYQN
-258 IDAISSNISNQLPSE
+258 IDAVSSTLSNALPSE

-279 KEIYPNIFDWLDIQD
+279 KEVYPNIFDWLDIQD

-358 GLIIGVG
+358 GLIVGLG

-375 ITLDEASYYITVA
+375 ITLDEASYYISVA
-388 PIKIIWWQVAAVCA
+388 PVKIIAWQVAAVCI
-402 GTTLVCFIS
+402 GTSLVCFIS

>member
-1 MYYTHAY
+1 M
-8 KNTIR
+8 
-13 IFTKTTFLGLSY
+13 GLSY

-45 LSVAA
+45 LSVVA

-60 TLAFVNGFQEKVAQ
+60 TLAFVNGFQEKVAD
-74 KVFGF
+74 KIFGF

-85 QKYES
+85 QKYET
-90 GKSLISEELALIK
+90 GKSLISEELPLTK
-103 NKAVESIITATPGIV
+103 NTAVENNIATTPGV
-118 SYQSFATKSAVL
+118 VAYQSFATKSAVL
-130 ESNQDIEGVLIKGI
+130 ESQNDIEGVLIKGI
-144 EGGENHQALKQYL
+144 EKNENHSALKQFL
-157 VAGKWIGFN
+157 VAGRWIEFT
-166 DSVYSKE
+166 DSLYSKE
-173 VLVSDAVAKQLQI
+173 TLVSDAVAKALQI
-186 KLNDT
+186 KINDT
-191 IKVHFVSTSTDA
+191 IKVHFVATNSDA

-209 LVVVGLYHT
+209 LVVVGYYHT
-218 GIEEYDKLFMIAD
+218 GIDEYDKLFMIAD
-231 INLIRRINNWENNQI
+231 INLIRRINNWEPNQI
-246 GGYEVFIHQHQN
+246 GGYEVFINQYQN
-258 IDAISSNISNQLPSE
+258 INAVSSTLSNALPSE

-279 KEIYPNIFDWLDIQD
+279 KEVYPNIFDWLDIQD

-345 VYASF
+345 LYASF

-365 ICLLQ
+365 ICLFQ

-402 GTTLVCFIS
+402 GTSIVCFIS

-421 ISPVKAIEFK
+421 VSPVKAIEFK

>member
-1 MYYTHAY
+1 
-8 KNTIR
+8 
-13 IFTKTTFLGLSY
+13 
-25 HIAKRIAFN
+25 
-34 KQQSFSRFIIR
+34 
-45 LSVAA
+45 
-50 TAVSIIAMII
+50 MII
-60 TLAFVNGFQEKVAQ
+60 TLAFVNGFQEQVAN
-74 KVFGF
+74 KIFGF

-85 QKYES
+85 QKYET
-90 GKSLISEELALIK
+90 GKSLISEELPLTK
-103 NKAVESIITATPGIV
+103 NKAVENSLATAPGVV

-130 ESNQDIEGVLIKGI
+130 ESNTEIEGVLIKGI
-144 EGGENHQALKQYL
+144 EKNENHTALKKFL
-157 VAGKWIGFN
+157 VVGRWMQFT
-166 DSVYSKE
+166 DSLYSKE
-173 VLVSDAVAKQLQI
+173 TIVSDAIAKQLQI
-186 KLNDT
+186 KINDT
-191 IKVHFVSTSTDA
+191 IKVHFVSTNTDA

-209 LVVVGLYHT
+209 LVVVGFYHT
-218 GIEEYDKLFMIAD
+218 GIDEYDKLFMIAD
-231 INLIRRINNWENNQI
+231 INLIRRINNWEPDQI
-246 GGYEVFIHQHQN
+246 GGYEVFVDKYQD
-258 IDAISSNISNQLPSE
+258 IDAISGGLSNALPLE

-329 LKSMGATN
+329 LKAMGATS

-402 GTTLVCFIS
+402 GTSVVCFIS

-421 ISPVKAIEFK
+421 VSPVKAIEFK

>member
-1 MYYTHAY
+1 M
-8 KNTIR
+8 
-13 IFTKTTFLGLSY
+13 
-25 HIAKRIAFN
+25 
-34 KQQSFSRFIIR
+34 
-45 LSVAA
+45 AA

-60 TLAFVNGFQEKVAQ
+60 TLAFVNGFQEKVAD
-74 KVFGF
+74 KIFGF

-85 QKYES
+85 QKYET
-90 GKSLISEELALIK
+90 GKSLISEELPLTK
-103 NKAVESIITATPGIV
+103 NKTVENSLATAPGVV

-130 ESNQDIEGVLIKGI
+130 ESNTEIEGVLIKGI
-144 EGGENHQALKQYL
+144 EKNENHTALKKFL
-157 VAGKWIGFN
+157 VAGRWMQFT
-166 DSVYSKE
+166 DSLYSKE
-173 VLVSDAVAKQLQI
+173 TIVSDAVAKQLQI
-186 KLNDT
+186 KINDT
-191 IKVHFVSTSTDA
+191 IKVHFVSTNADA

-209 LVVVGLYHT
+209 LVVVGFYHT
-218 GIEEYDKLFMIAD
+218 GIDEYDKLFMIAD
-231 INLIRRINNWENNQI
+231 INLIRRINNWEPDQI
-246 GGYEVFIHQHQN
+246 GGYEVFVDQYQN
-258 IDAISSNISNQLPSE
+258 IDAISGGLSNALPSE

-329 LKSMGATN
+329 LKAMGATN

-365 ICLLQ
+365 ICLMQ

-402 GTTLVCFIS
+402 GTSVVCFIS

-421 ISPVKAIEFK
+421 VSPVKAIEFK

>member
-1 MYYTHAY
+1 M
-8 KNTIR
+8 
-13 IFTKTTFLGLSY
+13 GLSY

-60 TLAFVNGFQEKVAQ
+60 TLAFVNGFQEKVAD
-74 KVFGF
+74 KIFGF

-85 QKYES
+85 QKYET
-90 GKSLISEELALIK
+90 GKSLISEELPLTK
-103 NKAVESIITATPGIV
+103 NKAVENSLAKAPGVV

-130 ESNQDIEGVLIKGI
+130 ESNTEIEGVLIKGI
-144 EGGENHQALKQYL
+144 EKNENHTALKKFL
-157 VAGKWIGFN
+157 VAGKWIQFA
-166 DSVYSKE
+166 DSLYSKE
-173 VLVSDAVAKQLQI
+173 TIVSDAVAKQLQI
-186 KLNDT
+186 KINDT
-191 IKVHFVSTSTDA
+191 IKVHFVSTNADA

-209 LVVVGLYHT
+209 LVVVGFYHT
-218 GIEEYDKLFMIAD
+218 GIDEYDKLFMIAD
-231 INLIRRINNWENNQI
+231 INLIRRINNWESNQI
-246 GGYEVFIHQHQN
+246 GGYEVFVDQYQQL
-258 IDAISSNISNQLPSE
+258 DTISSGLSNALPSE

-345 VYASF
+345 LYASF

-365 ICLLQ
+365 ICLFQ

-402 GTTLVCFIS
+402 GTSIVCFIS

-421 ISPVKAIEFK
+421 VSPVKAIEFK

>member
-1 MYYTHAY
+1 
-8 KNTIR
+8 
-13 IFTKTTFLGLSY
+13 LGLSY

-60 TLAFVNGFQEKVAQ
+60 TLAFVNGFQEKVAD
-74 KVFGF
+74 KIFGF

-85 QKYES
+85 QKYET
-90 GKSLISEELALIK
+90 GKSLISEELPLTK
-103 NKAVESIITATPGIV
+103 NKAVENSLATAPGVV

-130 ESNQDIEGVLIKGI
+130 ESNTEIEGVLIKGI
-144 EGGENHQALKQYL
+144 EKNENHSALKKFL
-157 VAGKWIGFN
+157 VAGRWMQFT
-166 DSVYSKE
+166 DSLYSKE
-173 VLVSDAVAKQLQI
+173 TIVSDAVAKQLQI
-186 KLNDT
+186 KINDT
-191 IKVHFVSTSTDA
+191 IKVHFVSTNADA

-209 LVVVGLYHT
+209 LVVVGFYHT
-218 GIEEYDKLFMIAD
+218 GIDEYDKLFMIAD
-231 INLIRRINNWENNQI
+231 INLIRRINNWEPDQI
-246 GGYEVFIHQHQN
+246 GGYEVFVDQYQN
-258 IDAISSNISNQLPSE
+258 IDAISGGLSNALPSE

-329 LKSMGATN
+329 LKAMGATS
-337 WTIQKIFI
+337 WIIQKIFI

-402 GTTLVCFIS
+402 GTSIVCFIS

-421 ISPVKAIEFK
+421 VSPVKAIEFK

>member
-1 MYYTHAY
+1 
-8 KNTIR
+8 
-13 IFTKTTFLGLSY
+13 
-25 HIAKRIAFN
+25 
-34 KQQSFSRFIIR
+34 
-45 LSVAA
+45 VVA

-60 TLAFVNGFQEKVAQ
+60 TLAFVNGFQEKVAD
-74 KVFGF
+74 KIFGF

-85 QKYES
+85 QKYET
-90 GKSLISEELALIK
+90 GKSLISEELPLTK
-103 NKAVESIITATPGIV
+103 NTAVENSMASTPGVV

-130 ESNQDIEGVLIKGI
+130 ESQNDIEGVLIKGI
-144 EGGENHQALKQYL
+144 EKNENHSALKQFL
-157 VAGKWIGFN
+157 VAGRWIQFT
-166 DSVYSKE
+166 DSLYSKE
-173 VLVSDAVAKQLQI
+173 TLVSDAVAKALQI
-186 KLNDT
+186 KINDT
-191 IKVHFVSTSTDA
+191 IKVHFVATNSDA

-209 LVVVGLYHT
+209 LVVVGYYHT
-218 GIEEYDKLFMIAD
+218 GIDEYDKLFMIAD
-231 INLIRRINNWENNQI
+231 INLIRRINNWEPNQI
-246 GGYEVFIHQHQN
+246 GGYEVFINQYQN
-258 IDAISSNISNQLPSE
+258 INAVSSTLSNALPSE

-279 KEIYPNIFDWLDIQD
+279 KEVYPNIFDWLDIQD

-358 GLIIGVG
+358 GLVIGLG
-365 ICLLQ
+365 ICFLQ

-375 ITLDEASYYITVA
+375 ITLDEASYYISVA
-388 PIKIIWWQVAAVCA
+388 PVKIIGWQVAAVCA
-402 GTTLVCFIS
+402 GTTIVCFVS

>member
-1 MYYTHAY
+1 M
-8 KNTIR
+8 
-13 IFTKTTFLGLSY
+13 
-25 HIAKRIAFN
+25 
-34 KQQSFSRFIIR
+34 
-45 LSVAA
+45 AA

-60 TLAFVNGFQEKVAQ
+60 TLAFVNGFQEQVAN
-74 KVFGF
+74 KIFGF

-85 QKYES
+85 QKYET
-90 GKSLISEELALIK
+90 GKSLISEELPLTK
-103 NKAVESIITATPGIV
+103 NKAVENSLATAPGVV

-130 ESNQDIEGVLIKGI
+130 ESNSEIEGVLIKGI
-144 EGGENHQALKQYL
+144 EKNENHSTLKKFL
-157 VAGKWIGFN
+157 VAGRWMQFT
-166 DSVYSKE
+166 DSLYCKE
-173 VLVSDAVAKQLQI
+173 TIVSDAVAKQLQI
-186 KLNDT
+186 KINDT
-191 IKVHFVSTSTDA
+191 IKVHFVSTNTDA

-209 LVVVGLYHT
+209 LVVVGFYHT
-218 GIEEYDKLFMIAD
+218 GIDEYDKLFMIAD
-231 INLIRRINNWENNQI
+231 INLIRRINNWEPDQI
-246 GGYEVFIHQHQN
+246 GGYEVFVDQYQN
-258 IDAISSNISNQLPSE
+258 IDAISGGLSNALPSE

-329 LKSMGATN
+329 LKAMGATS

-402 GTTLVCFIS
+402 GTSVVCFIS

-421 ISPVKAIEFK
+421 VSPVKAIEFK

>member
-1 MYYTHAY
+1 
-8 KNTIR
+8 
-13 IFTKTTFLGLSY
+13 
-25 HIAKRIAFN
+25 
-34 KQQSFSRFIIR
+34 
-45 LSVAA
+45 VVA

-60 TLAFVNGFQEKVAQ
+60 TLAFVNGFQEKVAD
-74 KVFGF
+74 KIFGF

-85 QKYES
+85 QKYET
-90 GKSLISEELALIK
+90 GKSLISEELPLTK
-103 NKAVESIITATPGIV
+103 NKAIEEMIAATPGVV

-130 ESNQDIEGVLIKGI
+130 ESNTEIEGVLIKGI
-144 EGGENHQALKQYL
+144 EKNENHSALKKFL
-157 VAGKWIGFN
+157 VKGRWMDFTG
-166 DSVYSKE
+166 SMYSKE
-173 VLVSDAVAKQLQI
+173 TIVSDAVAKQLQI
-186 KLNDT
+186 KINDT
-191 IKVHFVSTSTDA
+191 IKVHFVSTNADA

-209 LVVVGLYHT
+209 LVVVGFYHT
-218 GIEEYDKLFMIAD
+218 GIDEYDKLFMIAD
-231 INLIRRINNWENNQI
+231 INLIRRINNWESNQI
-246 GGYEVFIHQHQN
+246 GGYEVFVDQYQQL
-258 IDAISSNISNQLPSE
+258 DTISSGLSNALPSE

-345 VYASF
+345 LYASF

-365 ICLLQ
+365 ICLFQ

-402 GTTLVCFIS
+402 GTSIVCFIS

-421 ISPVKAIEFK
+421 VSPVKAIEFK

>member
-1 MYYTHAY
+1 
-8 KNTIR
+8 
-13 IFTKTTFLGLSY
+13 LGLSY

-45 LSVAA
+45 LSVVA
-50 TAVSIIAMII
+50 TAVSITAMII
-60 TLAFVNGFQEKVAQ
+60 TLAFVNGFQEKVAD
-74 KVFGF
+74 KIFGF

-85 QKYES
+85 QKYET
-90 GKSLISEELALIK
+90 GKSLISEELPLTK
-103 NKAVESIITATPGIV
+103 NTAVENSIATAPGV
-118 SYQSFATKSAVL
+118 VAYQSFATKSAVL
-130 ESNQDIEGVLIKGI
+130 ESQNDIEGVLIKGI
-144 EGGENHQALKQYL
+144 EKNEKHTALKQFL
-157 VAGKWIGFN
+157 VAGRWIQFT
-166 DSVYSKE
+166 DSLYSKE
-173 VLVSDAVAKQLQI
+173 TLVSDAVAKQLQI
-186 KLNDT
+186 KINDT
-191 IKVHFVSTSTDA
+191 IKVHFVATNSDA

-209 LVVVGLYHT
+209 LVVVGFYHT
-218 GIEEYDKLFMIAD
+218 GIDEYDKLFMIAD
-231 INLIRRINNWENNQI
+231 INLIRRINNWEPNQI
-246 GGYEVFIHQHQN
+246 GGYEVFIDQYQN
-258 IDAISSNISNQLPSE
+258 IDAVSSTLSNALPSE

-279 KEIYPNIFDWLDIQD
+279 KEVYPNIFDWLDIQD

-329 LKSMGATN
+329 LKSMGATG

-358 GLIIGVG
+358 GLVIGLG
-365 ICLLQ
+365 ICFLQ

-375 ITLDEASYYITVA
+375 ITLDEASYYISVA
-388 PIKIIWWQVAAVCA
+388 PVKIIGWQVAAVCA
-402 GTTLVCFIS
+402 GTSLVCFVS